1 MKAEAK
7 KEKELEQEY
16 WHVKALDIACAFLP
30 SECPLFN
37 HILLSYQ
44 KHHDPTM
51 QPIDEDK
58 EQEDVLTVLR
68 PLKGIEN
75 SKYQPIIREVENV
88 YIDIAEIP
96 LSPLSKC
103 FDQRLM
109 PKKVKTA
116 SMNVQTE
123 PIEEAQQPLMKS
135 QSVSI

>member
-1 MKAEAK
+1 M
-7 KEKELEQEY
+7 
-16 WHVKALDIACAFLP
+16 
-30 SECPLFN
+30 
-37 HILLSYQ
+37 
-44 KHHDPTM
+44 
-51 QPIDEDK
+51 
-58 EQEDVLTVLR
+58 LR

-109 PKKVKTA
+109 PKKVKTT
-116 SMNVQTE
+116 SMNVQTD
-123 PIEEAQQPLMKS
+123 PIEEAVPPLMKS

>member
-1 MKAEAK
+1 
-7 KEKELEQEY
+7 
-16 WHVKALDIACAFLP
+16 
-30 SECPLFN
+30 
-37 HILLSYQ
+37 
-44 KHHDPTM
+44 M

-58 EQEDVLTVLR
+58 EQEDVLSVLR

-88 YIDIAEIP
+88 YIDIAEVP

-116 SMNVQTE
+116 TSNVQTE
-123 PIEEAQQPLMKS
+123 PIEAPQPPLMKS
-135 QSVSI
+135 QSVSIQDDLKEQEPEAPKQAPAEQQNKVYQDSETLTDIFDANNAYLDLSSSKY